1 MADNTKIGTNPIEV
15 IWSGCKG
22 NYGTGWQVISIIL
35 AIAAASI
42 GANLWNGL
50 QGRACNPETAAV
62 DLRDANRTARLLGC
76 GSRSFLEMIAGEG
89 EGDRPAATEAP
100 SAAPSDDVIT
110 VPE

>member
-1 MADNTKIGTNPIEV
+1 MSDNSKIVTNPIET

-22 NYGTGWQVISIIL
+22 SFGTGWQVVSIIL
-35 AIAAASI
+35 MIATASI

-50 QGRACNPETAAV
+50 QGRSCNPERAAL
-62 DLRDANRTARLLGC
+62 DLQDADKTARLLGC

-89 EGDRPAATEAP
+89 ESNPSTTAPAANP
-100 SAAPSDDVIT
+100 DVIS